1 MPDKTLIPL
10 FPLGVVLLPGQP
22 LPLHIFE
29 ERYKQ
34 MIGECLDG
42 EDVFG
47 VVAYTGSQIKDAG
60 CTARVTDVLKRYE
73 DGRLD
78 IMTIGQRRFKIVEQD
93 ESKPYLQ
100 GWVEFFDDE
109 QGELDDRDRE
119 LALKGLILHDELS
132 RLLGSQSA
140 HDGSGAMELQE
151 ISFVLA
157 GSQGFSLEEKQ
168 AFLEMTSTGERIRKA
183 VAALEKLIERLKLTL
198 EIKRI
203 IGGNGHPP
211 SVMGEREDA

>member
-1 MPDKTLIPL
+1 MPDRTLIPL
-10 FPLGVVLLPGQP
+10 FPLGVVLLPGLP

-34 MIGECLDG
+34 MIGECL
-42 EDVFG
+42 EREEVFG
-47 VVAYTGSQIKDAG
+47 MVAYTGSQIKSVG
-60 CTARVTDVLKRYE
+60 CTARVTDVLKRYD

-78 IMTIGQRRFKIVEQD
+78 IMAVGERRFVISEQD

-100 GWVEFFDDE
+100 GWVEYFDDE
-109 QGELDDRDRE
+109 EETLGDEDRE

-132 RLLGSQSA
+132 RLLGSTTT

-168 AFLEMTSTGERIRKA
+168 AFLQMTSTRERLSKA
-183 VAALEKLIERLKLTL
+183 VPALEKLIERLKLTL

-211 SVMGEREDA
+211 SVLGDRG

>member
-1 MPDKTLIPL
+1 MPEKKLIPL
-10 FPLGVVLLPGQP
+10 FPLGVVLLPGLP

-34 MIGECLDG
+34 MIGECLETD
-42 EDVFG
+42 EVFG
-47 VVAYTGSQIKDAG
+47 LVGYNGSEIKSAG
-60 CTARVTDVLKRYE
+60 CTARIVEVLKRYD
-73 DGRLD
+73 DGRMD
-78 IMTIGQRRFKIVEQD
+78 IMTVGEQRFHITEQD

-109 QGELDDRDRE
+109 VEELGDRDRE
-119 LALKGLILHDELS
+119 MALKGLILHSELS
-132 RLLGSQSA
+132 RLLGA
-140 HDGSGAMELQE
+140 KTNYDGSAATELKD

-157 GSQGFSLEEKQ
+157 GSEGFALDEKQ
-168 AFLEMTSTGERIRKA
+168 VFLEMTSTRERIMKA
-183 VAALEKLIERLKLTL
+183 VPAMEKLIERLKLTL

-211 SVMGEREDA
+211 AVMGDRE